1 MTAHPDTAIV
11 AGVGPGLGTA
21 LCRRLADRGYRIAGL
36 ARGVAACRDLIAELG
51 PDRFQT
57 RSCDITDAAQVHAAI
72 AQIEAQW
79 GPATVYVHNAAPFH
93 MGAFTDTDPATF
105 ESLWRAMCLGAVHGA
120 QRVVPGMLEA
130 KRGVLLFIGATAS
143 VKAGANFSAFGSAK
157 FALRGL
163 AQSLARELGPQ
174 GIHVAHLVIDGV
186 IWSDRARDAFGL
198 QQAQCLDPDA
208 LASTCVHLIGQ
219 ERSAWTQELDIR
231 PDVERF

>member
-1 MTAHPDTAIV
+1 MTTHPETAIV
-11 AGVGPGLGTA
+11 AGVGPGLGAA
-21 LCRRLADRGYRIAGL
+21 LCRHLAAGGYRVAGL
-36 ARGVAACRDLIAELG
+36 ARGTAVCPDLTTELG
-51 PDRFQT
+51 SDRFQSL
-57 RSCDITDAAQVHAAI
+57 SCDITDAAQMDAAI
-72 AQIEAQW
+72 VQIEAQW
-79 GPATVYVHNAAPFH
+79 GSASVYVHNAAPFH
-93 MGAFTDTDPATF
+93 MGAFADTDPATF
-105 ESLWRAMCLGAVHGA
+105 ESLWRVTCLGAVHGA

-130 KRGVLLFIGATAS
+130 KRGVLLFIGATAA

-174 GIHVAHLVIDGV
+174 GIHVAHLIIDGV

-219 ERSAWTQELDIR
+219 DRSAWTHELDIR
-231 PDVERF
+231 PDVEAF